1 MKFSEDFDKYAE
13 EVLHINNPFRK
24 FYHTQSPS
32 VFKTNTDG
40 IITIDMEESQKIYE
54 ETRVNRE
61 EWIKLRDRYVA
72 ERILRELGYEVLST
86 SSYFEYYP
94 NAIPCE
100 GSSGQCT
107 IECRMRGCKYE

>member
-1 MKFSEDFDKYAE
+1 MKFSEDFDKYARD
-13 EVLHINNPFRK
+13 VLRINNPFK
-24 FYHTQSPS
+24 DQ
-32 VFKTNTDG
+32 FKRLEKTFFETENGT
-40 IITIDMEESQKIYE
+40 IIADTKELEKIDK
-54 ETRVNRE
+54 ETRVSRE

-86 SSYFEYYP
+86 SSYFKYYP
-94 NAIPCE
+94 DAIPCE

>member
-1 MKFSEDFDKYAE
+1 MKFSEDFDKYARD
-13 EVLHINNPFRK
+13 VLHINNPFK
-24 FYHTQSPS
+24 DW
-32 VFKTNTDG
+32 FKRLGKTFFEIENGT
-40 IITIDMEESQKIYE
+40 IIADIKELEKIDK
-54 ETRVNRE
+54 ETRVSRE

-72 ERILRELGYEVLST
+72 ERILWELGYEVLST

-94 NAIPCE
+94 DAIPCE

>member
-1 MKFSEDFDKYAE
+1 MKFSEDFDKYARD
-13 EVLHINNPFRK
+13 VLHINNPFK
-24 FYHTQSPS
+24 DW
-32 VFKTNTDG
+32 FKRLEKTFF
-40 IITIDMEESQKIYE
+40 
-54 ETRVNRE
+54 ETSRE

-94 NAIPCE
+94 DAIPCE